1 MKKAFILGIM
11 AFFAIGMI
19 QNANAQSPEALQQAS
34 QQPSTQAPESGPG
47 APKVT
52 TQPTQ
57 ATQATQTVPPR
68 RVGRNPFFESQND
81 GKAIKP
87 GQDMKG
93 DARFNARN
101 GRTGKRVSA
110 QQTDT
115 QNPEAQKPS
124 VKTNSNNSNSGN
136 SGNSGNS
143 DSKKKGAAERPK
155 KAH

>member
-19 QNANAQSPEALQQAS
+19 QNVNAQARETS
-34 QQPSTQAPESGPG
+34 QQQSTQASESVSG
-47 APKVT
+47 ASKVESNNQT
-52 TQPTQ
+52 TQV
-57 ATQATQTVPPR
+57 VPPSR
-68 RVGRNPFFESQND
+68 IGNRPLFESQTNSRQ
-81 GKAIKP
+81 IKP

-93 DARFNARN
+93 DARVNARN
-101 GRTGKRVSA
+101 GRTGKRVSV
-110 QQTDT
+110 QTNT

>member
-19 QNANAQSPEALQQAS
+19 QNVNAQARETS
-34 QQPSTQAPESGPG
+34 QQQSTQASESVSG
-47 APKVT
+47 ASKVET
-52 TQPTQ
+52 NNQT
-57 ATQATQTVPPR
+57 TQTVPPR